1 MHFSLSQKK
10 NKNKT
15 KPMKQLKLT
24 VAVFHCINMAENLVF
39 NITLTLIWEEK
50 EIIF

>member
-1 MHFSLSQKK
+1 
-10 NKNKT
+10 
-15 KPMKQLKLT
+15 MKQLKLT